1 MSKVSRRR
9 LITGGLAATAGVSG
23 LAAAALLAERY
34 GLIPPDHGG
43 AYGPGATLT
52 YAAQR
57 VLTAHSLAR
66 EFPRSMISKT
76 PFANPARHPGDAFKR
91 LEAGGFADWRLSV
104 DGMVAR
110 PTTFSLPDLRS
121 LPFRSQIT
129 EVACEEGWSY
139 IAEWIG
145 TPLGEVLSAVGILP
159 QARYIVYFSA
169 DPHWWDSID
178 MTDALH
184 PQTLLTWGMNDGD
197 LPVSFGGPLRMRVPR
212 QLGYKSVKY
221 IAHLTATDNLK
232 KFGKGLG
239 SAAAEAEDPYAWY
252 VGI

>member
-1 MSKVSRRR
+1 MSNLSRRK
-9 LITGGLAATAGVSG
+9 LITGGIAATAGVSG
-23 LAAAALLAERY
+23 LTAAALLAQRY

-43 AYGPGATLT
+43 IYGPGSTLT

-57 VLTAHSLAR
+57 LLTTHSLAR

-76 PFANPARHPGDAFKR
+76 PFANPARHLGDAFKR
-91 LEAGGFADWRLSV
+91 HQASGFADWRLTI

-110 PTTFSLPDLRS
+110 PASFSLSDLRS

-145 TPLGEVLSAVGILP
+145 NPLGEVLNAVGLLP
-159 QARYIVYFSA
+159 QARYIVYFSI
-169 DPHWWDSID
+169 DPKWWDSID
-178 MTDALH
+178 MADVLH

-197 LPVSFGGPLRMRVPR
+197 LPVPFGGPLRMRVPR
-212 QLGYKSVKY
+212 QLGYKSVKF
-221 IAHLTATDNLK
+221 ITHLTATDNLK

-239 SAAAEAEDPYAWY
+239 SAAAEGEGGYAWY